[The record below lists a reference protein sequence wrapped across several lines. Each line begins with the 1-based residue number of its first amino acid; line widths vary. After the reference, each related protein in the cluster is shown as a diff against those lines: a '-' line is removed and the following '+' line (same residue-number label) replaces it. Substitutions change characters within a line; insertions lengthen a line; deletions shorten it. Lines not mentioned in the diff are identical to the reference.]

1 MENKIASKEISIE
14 FTEQGV
20 AMLASVLRS
29 YFNDV
34 ICRLTVAKSKKNR
47 DRPL

>member
-20 AMLASVLRS
+20 AMLASVFRI
-29 YFNDV
+29 F
-34 ICRLTVAKSKKNR
+34 
-47 DRPL
+47 